1 MHYMTKTHNATPN
14 DPPKTPRKRGEQM
27 TIAARNVLIAKVL
40 DYMSE
45 GVMST
50 RELAKRTGVSRPTID
65 RIRPLVDEIIG
76 RDKIDRNIIRNLQ
89 IRRTYELIEM
99 LMNDLKLCQ
108 SIKERSII
116 YGNIFKFSS
125 HLALITGLNIETQVN
140 LDAKQLVVIR
150 PAKRDAREAET
161 APTDGAI
168 DVTRAAELPEIA
180 L

>member
-1 MHYMTKTHNATPN
+1 
-14 DPPKTPRKRGEQM
+14 M
-27 TIAARNVLIAKVL
+27 TIASRNVLIAKVL
-40 DYMSE
+40 DLVSE
-45 GVMST
+45 GIMST

-65 RIRPLVDEIIG
+65 KIRPLVDEIIG

-99 LMNDLKLCQ
+99 LMNDLKTCE

-125 HLALITGLNIETQVN
+125 HLALITGLNIETQVTV
-140 LDAKQLVVIR
+140 DHKQLVIIR
-150 PAKRDAREAET
+150 PQNAPQEATEG
-161 APTDGAI
+161 DVI
-168 DVTRAAELPEIA
+168 DVTSTQELPKIT